1 MSGLNEIERQQKV
14 RRIREDESHRAL
26 GHYVFA
32 FSQLVS
38 QMREAVEYILQGDD
52 PMNAKLA
59 MGAAY
64 AEQITNSFFA
74 ICERQADFDDEERG
88 VATRLKK
95 EVKDAI
101 ADRNDFAHGDW
112 LLRWPDQGPSLLR
125 TKPGRREGAWV
136 ERVRPIEEID
146 AMAEGLEELT
156 NTIYEVAVLC
166 FGIHPLEERGGGP
179 VRVRDIYRFR
189 NHRVLRIGRYAD
201 LDWYDDDDE

>member
-1 MSGLNEIERQQKV
+1 
-14 RRIREDESHRAL
+14 
-26 GHYVFA
+26 
-32 FSQLVS
+32 
-38 QMREAVEYILQGDD
+38 MREAIEWVLQGED

-74 ICERQADFDDEERG
+74 LCERHAEFDDEERG

-112 LLRWPDQGPSLLR
+112 RVRWPDQGPSLMR
-125 TKPGRREGAWV
+125 TKPGRRDGAWID
-136 ERVRPIEEID
+136 RVRPVGEID
-146 AMAEGLEELT
+146 AMADSLEDLT
-156 NTIYEVAVLC
+156 ETLYEVALLC
-166 FGIHPLEERGGGP
+166 FGIHPLQERGGRA

-189 NHRVLRIGRYAD
+189 KHKILRIGRYAD
-201 LDWYDDDDE
+201 LDWYEDEDIDEEPKWTMT